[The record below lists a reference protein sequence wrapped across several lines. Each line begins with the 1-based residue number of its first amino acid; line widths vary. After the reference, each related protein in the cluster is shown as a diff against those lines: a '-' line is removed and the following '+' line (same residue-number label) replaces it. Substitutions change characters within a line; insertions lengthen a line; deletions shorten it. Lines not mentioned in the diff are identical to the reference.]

1 MFLSELLVRYCFI
14 VILWPN
20 WWWLLRRVLA
30 GKLLSL
36 RAAELLIRLLLL
48 LSALTTACGIVSRR
62 VVGHRVVHL
71 LAQVVPL
78 SLLVLKHLLD
88 GLGDICFIVA
98 RCCDSRAAFASS
110 WRLMLLIV
118 VIMLTRRLML
128 LLL

>member
-1 MFLSELLVRYCFI
+1 MRNCFI

-20 WWWLLRRVLA
+20 WWWLLRGVLA
-30 GKLLSL
+30 GKLLGL
-36 RAAELLIRLLLL
+36 RAAKLLIRLLLL
-48 LSALTTACGIVSRR
+48 LSTLTTACGIVRC

-110 WRLMLLIV
+110 RRLILLIV